1 MSSPN
6 GTTNDVYEDIR
17 EGTSGTSG
25 AKNEGNNYNML
36 LHISRTLS

>member
-6 GTTNDVYEDIR
+6 RTTNDMYEENR

-25 AKNEGNNYNML
+25 AKNEGNNYNIL